1 MATNNKLAKARKHIT
16 TQRHGGG
23 TSPPNLRR
31 CRISPTK
38 ERRKSKTATK
48 TNSVKVKNRKKQNCR
63 PGGSGNL
70 AGTPGGSFLFST
82 GAKVSYGRSMSRW
95 TYLPNWLYSKL
106 VLPAMILRVNRPKLR
121 RHLEVPVQRGSWTL
135 NENFV
140 SKTNFA
146 AVDAVRD
153 RAASGRRAAGLEE
166 GNFGDED
173 DLTEA
178 VPRWGTGAVAA
189 GSETGGKD
197 RWNNSSRPTLSKINR
212 ASPN

>member
-1 MATNNKLAKARKHIT
+1 MAAPQWGECNGDKQQTSKSQKTYHNT
-16 TQRHGGG
+16 TSWRG

-95 TYLPNWLYSKL
+95 TYLTNWLYSKL

-121 RHLEVPVQRGSWTL
+121 RHLEVPAQRGS
-135 NENFV
+135 
-140 SKTNFA
+140 
-146 AVDAVRD
+146 
-153 RAASGRRAAGLEE
+153 
-166 GNFGDED
+166 
-173 DLTEA
+173 
-178 VPRWGTGAVAA
+178 
-189 GSETGGKD
+189 
-197 RWNNSSRPTLSKINR
+197 
-212 ASPN
+212 